1 MSIQSLPS
9 IERYPYAQRQ
19 RLLLT
24 GYNGMIPY
32 REQLLFVGGKEPAA
46 METDIWGEVILIVL
60 SGLLYG
66 TFESTEVAIRAA
78 QKSRLLQWKEE
89 NRYGA
94 AAALLMRETL
104 EPFVMT
110 LQIGLTCTG
119 MAVAIGVGALTLG
132 HVLPWLLARWPWL
145 DLTWWIGVLVL
156 VLTIALLSYIMLVFG
171 QLVPRAIAQQY
182 PERVVC
188 VFAPTLVA
196 LTRLC
201 RVLRTGLTA
210 SARVVL
216 WLGGQ
221 RRIPEFTSLIPITEE
236 EVTTMVREGAE
247 RGIFEK
253 VEQELIAGVFEFTD
267 TAAREIMVPRVR
279 MQALDVTTP
288 TDEVVQRL
296 TETGYSRVPVYEG
309 DLDHIVGVLYLKD
322 VLRTI
327 GEGHPWAM
335 RRLLHPPL
343 YVPEMVQI
351 SRLLRMLQQRR
362 LHMAIVVDEHGGVA
376 GLVTTEDI
384 LEQLVGDIRDE
395 GEPEADALVTVLPD
409 GAMVAQGSASLWEL
423 REQYALPLEESAHYH
438 TVAGLLLAR
447 LEHIPQGGESIV
459 EQGYTLTVV
468 DMDGP
473 RIARVKI
480 ERRAAEEIGSPAEAA
495 SSGNAEASVSNPQ

>member
-1 MSIQSLPS
+1 
-9 IERYPYAQRQ
+9 
-19 RLLLT
+19 
-24 GYNGMIPY
+24 
-32 REQLLFVGGKEPAA
+32 
-46 METDIWGEVILIVL
+46 
-60 SGLLYG
+60 
-66 TFESTEVAIRAA
+66 
-78 QKSRLLQWKEE
+78 
-89 NRYGA
+89 
-94 AAALLMRETL
+94 
-104 EPFVMT
+104 
-110 LQIGLTCTG
+110 
-119 MAVAIGVGALTLG
+119 
-132 HVLPWLLARWPWL
+132 
-145 DLTWWIGVLVL
+145 
-156 VLTIALLSYIMLVFG
+156 
-171 QLVPRAIAQQY
+171 
-182 PERVVC
+182 
-188 VFAPTLVA
+188 
-196 LTRLC
+196 
-201 RVLRTGLTA
+201 
-210 SARVVL
+210 
-216 WLGGQ
+216 
-221 RRIPEFTSLIPITEE
+221 
-236 EVTTMVREGAE
+236 MVREGAE

-296 TETGYSRVPVYEG
+296 TEIGYSRVPVYEG

-322 VLRTI
+322 VLRAI
-327 GEGHPWAM
+327 GEVRPWEM

-376 GLVTTEDI
+376 GLVTTEDL

-409 GAMVAQGSASLWEL
+409 GAMVAQGSAPLWEL
-423 REQYALPLEESAHYH
+423 RERYALPLEESVHYH

-447 LEHIPQGGESIV
+447 LGHIPQGGEAIV

-480 ERRAAEEIGSPAEAA
+480 ERRAAEEMESPAEAA
-495 SSGNAEASVSNPQ
+495 SSGNAEANVPHPQ

>member
-1 MSIQSLPS
+1 
-9 IERYPYAQRQ
+9 
-19 RLLLT
+19 
-24 GYNGMIPY
+24 
-32 REQLLFVGGKEPAA
+32 
-46 METDIWGEVILIVL
+46 MESDIWGEVILIGL
-60 SGLLYG
+60 SGLLYAA
-66 TFESTEVAIRAA
+66 FESMEVAIRAA

-94 AAALLMRETL
+94 GAALLIRETL

-110 LQIGLTCTG
+110 LQIGLSCTS
-119 MAVAIGVGALTLG
+119 MAAAIGVGALTVG
-132 HVLPWLLARWPWL
+132 QVLPWLLARWPGL
-145 DLTWWIGVLVL
+145 GLMWWVGSLVL
-156 VLTIALLSYIMLVFG
+156 ALAIALATYVMLVFG
-171 QLVPRAIAQQY
+171 QLIPRAIAQQY
-182 PERVVC
+182 PEQVSC
-188 VFAPTLVA
+188 LFASSLLA

-201 RVLRTGLTA
+201 RVLRMTLTA
-210 SARVVL
+210 SANVVL

-221 RRIPEFTSLIPITEE
+221 RRMPEFTALVPITEE

-288 TDEVVQRL
+288 TNEVVPRL
-296 TETGYSRVPVYEG
+296 IETGYSRVPVYEG

-322 VLRTI
+322 ALRAI
-327 GEGHPWAM
+327 GEGRPWEM

-395 GEPEADALVTVLPD
+395 GEPEADTLVTGLPD
-409 GAMVAQGSASLWEL
+409 GAMVAQGSAPLWEL
-423 REQYALPLEESAHYH
+423 RERYALPLEESVHYH

-447 LEHIPQGGESIV
+447 LGHIPQGGEAIV

-480 ERRAAEEIGSPAEAA
+480 ERRTSEDIGSPAEAV
-495 SSGNAEASVSNPQ
+495 SSSNADTSTPNPQ

>member
-1 MSIQSLPS
+1 
-9 IERYPYAQRQ
+9 
-19 RLLLT
+19 
-24 GYNGMIPY
+24 
-32 REQLLFVGGKEPAA
+32 
-46 METDIWGEVILIVL
+46 MESDIWGEVILIVL

-66 TFESTEVAIRAA
+66 MFDSMEVAMRAA

-89 NRYGA
+89 GRYGA
-94 AAALLMRETL
+94 GAALLMRETP

-110 LQIGLTCTG
+110 LQIILTCTG
-119 MAVAIGVGALTLG
+119 MAAAIGMGALTVG
-132 HVLPWLLARWPWL
+132 QVSPWLLAHWPWL
-145 DLTWWIGVLVL
+145 GLTWWIGTLAL
-156 VLTIALLSYIMLVFG
+156 AIALLTYVMLVFG
-171 QLVPRAIAQQY
+171 QLVPRAIAQQH
-182 PERVVC
+182 PERVAC
-188 VFAPTLVA
+188 VLAPSLVA

-201 RVLRTGLTA
+201 RVIRTGLTA
-210 SARVVL
+210 SATVVL
-216 WLGGQ
+216 WLCGQ
-221 RRIPEFTSLIPITEE
+221 RRTPEFTSLIPITEE

-288 TDEVVQRL
+288 TDEVVRRL

-322 VLRTI
+322 VLRAI
-327 GEGHPWAM
+327 GEGRPWEM

-376 GLVTTEDI
+376 GLVTTEDL

-395 GEPEADALVTVLPD
+395 GEPEADILVTVLPD
-409 GAMVAQGSASLWEL
+409 GAMVAQGSAPLWEL
-423 REQYALPLEESAHYH
+423 REQYALPLEESVPYH
-438 TVAGLLLAR
+438 TLAGLLLAR
-447 LEHIPQGGESIV
+447 LGHIPQGGEAIV
-459 EQGYTLTVV
+459 EQGYIFTVV

-473 RIARVKI
+473 RIARVKV
-480 ERRAAEEIGSPAEAA
+480 ERRSAEETDGPADAA
-495 SSGNAEASVSNPQ
+495 SSDHTEANVHRPQ

>member
-1 MSIQSLPS
+1 
-9 IERYPYAQRQ
+9 
-19 RLLLT
+19 
-24 GYNGMIPY
+24 
-32 REQLLFVGGKEPAA
+32 
-46 METDIWGEVILIVL
+46 MESDIWGEVILIVL

-66 TFESTEVAIRAA
+66 TFESMEVAIRAA

-94 AAALLMRETL
+94 SAALLMRETL

-110 LQIGLTCTG
+110 LQIGLTCTA
-119 MAVAIGVGALTLG
+119 MAAAIGVGSLTVG
-132 HVLPWLLARWPWL
+132 QALPWLLALWPWL
-145 DLTWWIGVLVL
+145 GLTWWVGALSLALAIIL
-156 VLTIALLSYIMLVFG
+156 LTYVMLVFG
-171 QLVPRAIAQQY
+171 QLVPRAIAQQH
-182 PERVVC
+182 PERVAC
-188 VFAPTLVA
+188 MFAPSLVTL
-196 LTRLC
+196 THLC
-201 RVLRTGLTA
+201 QVLRTGLTA
-210 SARVVL
+210 SATVVL

-221 RRIPEFTSLIPITEE
+221 RRIPEFTSLTPITEE

-288 TDEVVQRL
+288 TDEVVRRL
-296 TETGYSRVPVYEG
+296 TEIGYSRVPVYEG
-309 DLDHIVGVLYLKD
+309 DLDHIVGVLYFKD
-322 VLRTI
+322 VLRAI
-327 GEGHPWAM
+327 GEGRPWEM

-343 YVPEMVQI
+343 YVPEMIQI

-362 LHMAIVVDEHGGVA
+362 LNMAVVVDEHGGVA
-376 GLVTTEDI
+376 GLVTTEDL
-384 LEQLVGDIRDE
+384 LEQLVGDISDE

-409 GAMVAQGSASLWEL
+409 GAMVAQGSAPLWEL
-423 REQYALPLEESAHYH
+423 RERYALPLEESVHYH

-447 LEHIPQGGESIV
+447 LEHIPQGGEAII
-459 EQGYTLTVV
+459 EQGYILTVV

-480 ERRAAEEIGSPAEAA
+480 ERRAAEETENPTEAA
-495 SSGNAEASVSNPQ
+495 SSDNAEASVPSPP

>member
-1 MSIQSLPS
+1 
-9 IERYPYAQRQ
+9 
-19 RLLLT
+19 
-24 GYNGMIPY
+24 
-32 REQLLFVGGKEPAA
+32 
-46 METDIWGEVILIVL
+46 MESDIWGEVILIGL
-60 SGLLYG
+60 AGLLYAA
-66 TFESTEVAIRAA
+66 FESMEVAIRAA
-78 QKSRLLQWKEE
+78 QKSRLLQWREE

-94 AAALLMRETL
+94 GAALVIRETL

-119 MAVAIGVGALTLG
+119 MAAAIGVGALTVG
-132 HVLPWLLARWPWL
+132 QVVPWLLARWAWVGL
-145 DLTWWIGVLVL
+145 MWWISGLVL
-156 VLTIALLSYIMLVFG
+156 ALAIALWTYVMLVLG

-182 PERVVC
+182 PEHVAC
-188 VFAPTLVA
+188 LFASSLVA

-201 RVLRTGLTA
+201 RMLRTALTA
-210 SARVVL
+210 SATVVL

-221 RRIPEFTSLIPITEE
+221 RRIPEFTALIPITEE

-288 TDEVVQRL
+288 TNEVVQRL
-296 TETGYSRVPVYEG
+296 METGYSRVPVYEG

-322 VLRTI
+322 ALRAI
-327 GEGHPWAM
+327 GEGRPWEM

-409 GAMVAQGSASLWEL
+409 GAMVAQGSAPLWEL
-423 REQYALPLEESAHYH
+423 RERYALPLEESVHYH

-447 LEHIPQGGESIV
+447 LGHIPQGGEAIV

-480 ERRAAEEIGSPAEAA
+480 ERRATEDIGSPAEAA
-495 SSGNAEASVSNPQ
+495 SSGNAEASVSSPQ

>member
-1 MSIQSLPS
+1 
-9 IERYPYAQRQ
+9 
-19 RLLLT
+19 
-24 GYNGMIPY
+24 
-32 REQLLFVGGKEPAA
+32 
-46 METDIWGEVILIVL
+46 
-60 SGLLYG
+60 
-66 TFESTEVAIRAA
+66 
-78 QKSRLLQWKEE
+78 
-89 NRYGA
+89 
-94 AAALLMRETL
+94 
-104 EPFVMT
+104 
-110 LQIGLTCTG
+110 
-119 MAVAIGVGALTLG
+119 
-132 HVLPWLLARWPWL
+132 
-145 DLTWWIGVLVL
+145 
-156 VLTIALLSYIMLVFG
+156 
-171 QLVPRAIAQQY
+171 
-182 PERVVC
+182 VC
-188 VFAPTLVA
+188 MFAPSLVA
-196 LTRLC
+196 LTHLC
-201 RVLRTGLTA
+201 QVLRTGLTA
-210 SARVVL
+210 SATVVL

-221 RRIPEFTSLIPITEE
+221 RRLPEFTSLTPITEE

-267 TAAREIMVPRVR
+267 TAASEIMVPRVR
-279 MQALDVTTP
+279 MQALDVTIP
-288 TDEVVQRL
+288 TDEVVRRL
-296 TETGYSRVPVYEG
+296 METGYSRVPVYEG

-322 VLRTI
+322 ILRAI
-327 GEGHPWAM
+327 GEGQPWEM

-409 GAMVAQGSASLWEL
+409 GAMVAQGSAPLWEL
-423 REQYALPLEESAHYH
+423 RERYALPLDESVHYH

-447 LEHIPQGGESIV
+447 LGHIPQGGEAIV

-480 ERRAAEEIGSPAEAA
+480 ERRSAEETGSPAEAG
-495 SSGNAEASVSNPQ
+495 SSDNAAASVPDPQ

>member
-1 MSIQSLPS
+1 
-9 IERYPYAQRQ
+9 
-19 RLLLT
+19 
-24 GYNGMIPY
+24 
-32 REQLLFVGGKEPAA
+32 
-46 METDIWGEVILIVL
+46 MESDIWGEVILIVL
-60 SGLLYG
+60 PGLLYG
-66 TFESTEVAIRAA
+66 TCESLEVAIRAA

-94 AAALLMRETL
+94 AAALLMRESL

-119 MAVAIGVGALTLG
+119 MAAAIGVGALSVG
-132 HVLPWLLARWPWL
+132 QGLPWLLARWPWL
-145 DLTWWIGVLVL
+145 GLTWWVGALAL
-156 VLTIALLSYIMLVFG
+156 ALAIALLTYVMLVFG
-171 QLVPRAIAQQY
+171 QLVPRVIAQQY
-182 PERVVC
+182 PERVAC
-188 VFAPTLVA
+188 VFAPALVA

-201 RVLRTGLTA
+201 RVVRTGLIA
-210 SARVVL
+210 SATVVL

-322 VLRTI
+322 VLRAI
-327 GEGHPWAM
+327 GEGRPWEM

-351 SRLLRMLQQRR
+351 SRLLRTLQQRR

-376 GLVTTEDI
+376 GLVTTEDL

-395 GEPEADALVTVLPD
+395 GEPEADVLVTVLPD
-409 GAMVAQGSASLWEL
+409 GAMVAQGSAPLWEL
-423 REQYALPLEESAHYH
+423 RERYALPLEESVHYH

-447 LEHIPQGGESIV
+447 LGHIPQGGEAIV

-480 ERRAAEEIGSPAEAA
+480 ERRVAEATQSPAEAA
-495 SSGNAEASVSNPQ
+495 SSGNAEASVPSPQ

>member
-1 MSIQSLPS
+1 
-9 IERYPYAQRQ
+9 
-19 RLLLT
+19 
-24 GYNGMIPY
+24 
-32 REQLLFVGGKEPAA
+32 
-46 METDIWGEVILIVL
+46 MESDIWGEVILIVL

-66 TFESTEVAIRAA
+66 TFESMEVAIRVA

-94 AAALLMRETL
+94 GAALLMRETL

-110 LQIGLTCTG
+110 LQIGLTCTA
-119 MAVAIGVGALTLG
+119 MAAAIGVGALTVG
-132 HVLPWLLARWPWL
+132 HVLPWLLALWPWL
-145 DLTWWIGVLVL
+145 GLTWWVGALSLALAIVL
-156 VLTIALLSYIMLVFG
+156 LTYVMLVFG
-171 QLVPRAIAQQY
+171 QLIPRAIAQQH
-182 PERVVC
+182 PERVAC
-188 VFAPTLVA
+188 IFAPSLVA
-196 LTRLC
+196 LIRLC

-210 SARVVL
+210 SATLVL
-216 WLGGQ
+216 WLVGQ
-221 RRIPEFTSLIPITEE
+221 RRLPEFSSLTPITEE

-288 TDEVVQRL
+288 TDEVVRRL
-296 TETGYSRVPVYEG
+296 TEIGYSRVPVYEG
-309 DLDHIVGVLYLKD
+309 DLDHIVGVLYFKD
-322 VLRTI
+322 VLRAI
-327 GEGHPWAM
+327 GEGRPWEM

-343 YVPEMVQI
+343 YVPEMIQI

-362 LHMAIVVDEHGGVA
+362 LNMAVVVDEHGGVA
-376 GLVTTEDI
+376 GLVTTEDL
-384 LEQLVGDIRDE
+384 LEQLVGDISDE

-409 GAMVAQGSASLWEL
+409 GAMVAQGSAPLWEL
-423 REQYALPLEESAHYH
+423 RERYALPLEESVHYH
-438 TVAGLLLAR
+438 TIAGLLLAR
-447 LEHIPQGGESIV
+447 LEHIPQGGEAIV

-480 ERRAAEEIGSPAEAA
+480 ERRAAEETGSPAEAA
-495 SSGNAEASVSNPQ
+495 SSDNAEASVPSPP

>member
-1 MSIQSLPS
+1 
-9 IERYPYAQRQ
+9 
-19 RLLLT
+19 
-24 GYNGMIPY
+24 
-32 REQLLFVGGKEPAA
+32 
-46 METDIWGEVILIVL
+46 MESDIWGYIVLIV
-60 SGLLYG
+60 SSELLYG
-66 TFESTEVAIRAA
+66 IFESMEVAIRAA

-94 AAALLMRETL
+94 SAALLMRETL
-104 EPFVMT
+104 EPCVMT
-110 LQIGLTCTG
+110 LQIGLTCTA
-119 MAVAIGVGALTLG
+119 MAAAIGVGALTVG
-132 HVLPWLLARWPWL
+132 QALPWLLTLWPWL
-145 DLTWWIGVLVL
+145 GLTWWVEALSLALAIVL
-156 VLTIALLSYIMLVFG
+156 LTYVMLVFG
-171 QLVPRAIAQQY
+171 QLVPRAIAQQH
-182 PERVVC
+182 PERVAC
-188 VFAPTLVA
+188 VFAPSLMA

-210 SARVVL
+210 SATVVL

-221 RRIPEFTSLIPITEE
+221 RRIPEFTSLTPITEE

-288 TDEVVQRL
+288 TDEVVRRL
-296 TETGYSRVPVYEG
+296 TEIGYSRVPVYEG
-309 DLDHIVGVLYLKD
+309 DLDHIVGVLYFKD
-322 VLRTI
+322 VLRAI
-327 GEGHPWAM
+327 GEGRPWEM

-362 LHMAIVVDEHGGVA
+362 LNMAVVVDEHGGVA
-376 GLVTTEDI
+376 GLVTTEDL
-384 LEQLVGDIRDE
+384 LEQLVGDISDE

-409 GAMVAQGSASLWEL
+409 GAMVAQGSAPLWEL
-423 REQYALPLEESAHYH
+423 REQYALPLEESVHYH

-447 LEHIPQGGESIV
+447 LGHIPQGGEAIV

-480 ERRAAEEIGSPAEAA
+480 ERRAAEETGSAAEAA
-495 SSGNAEASVSNPQ
+495 SSDNAEASVPSPP

>member
-1 MSIQSLPS
+1 
-9 IERYPYAQRQ
+9 
-19 RLLLT
+19 
-24 GYNGMIPY
+24 
-32 REQLLFVGGKEPAA
+32 
-46 METDIWGEVILIVL
+46 MESDIWGEVILIVL

-66 TFESTEVAIRAA
+66 TFESMEVAIRAA

-94 AAALLMRETL
+94 GAALCVRETL

-119 MAVAIGVGALTLG
+119 MAAAIGMGALTSG
-132 HVLPWLLARWPWL
+132 QALPWLLARWPWL
-145 DLTWWIGVLVL
+145 GLTWWVGALAL
-156 VLTIALLSYIMLVFG
+156 ALAIALLTYGMLVFG

-182 PERVVC
+182 PESVAC
-188 VFAPTLVA
+188 LFAPALVA

-201 RVLRTGLTA
+201 RVVRTVLTA
-210 SARVVL
+210 SASIVL

-267 TAAREIMVPRVR
+267 TAASEIMVPRVR
-279 MQALDVTTP
+279 MQALDVTIP
-288 TDEVVQRL
+288 TDEVVRRL
-296 TETGYSRVPVYEG
+296 METGYSRVPVYEG

-322 VLRTI
+322 VLRAI
-327 GEGHPWAM
+327 GEERPWEM

-409 GAMVAQGSASLWEL
+409 GAMVAQGSAPLWEL
-423 REQYALPLEESAHYH
+423 RERYALPLDESVHYH

-447 LEHIPQGGESIV
+447 LGHIPQGGEAIV
-459 EQGYTLTVV
+459 EQGYALTVV

-480 ERRAAEEIGSPAEAA
+480 EQRSAEETGSPAEAGSSDNAVA
-495 SSGNAEASVSNPQ
+495 SMPDPQ

>member
-1 MSIQSLPS
+1 MESDMW
-9 IERYPYAQRQ
+9 
-19 RLLLT
+19 
-24 GYNGMIPY
+24 GYI
-32 REQLLFVGGKEPAA
+32 V
-46 METDIWGEVILIVL
+46 LIVS

-66 TFESTEVAIRAA
+66 IFESMEVAIRVA

-94 AAALLMRETL
+94 SAALLMRETL
-104 EPFVMT
+104 EPCVMT
-110 LQIGLTCTG
+110 LQIGLTCTA
-119 MAVAIGVGALTLG
+119 MAAAIGVGALTVG
-132 HVLPWLLARWPWL
+132 QALPWLLTLWPWL
-145 DLTWWIGVLVL
+145 GLTWWVEALSLALAIVL
-156 VLTIALLSYIMLVFG
+156 LTYVMLVFG
-171 QLVPRAIAQQY
+171 QLVPRAIAQQH
-182 PERVVC
+182 PERVAC
-188 VFAPTLVA
+188 VFAPSLMA

-210 SARVVL
+210 SATVVL

-221 RRIPEFTSLIPITEE
+221 RRIPEFTSLTPITEE

-288 TDEVVQRL
+288 TDEVVRRL
-296 TETGYSRVPVYEG
+296 TEIGYSRVPVYEG
-309 DLDHIVGVLYLKD
+309 DLDHIVGVLYFKD
-322 VLRTI
+322 VLRAI
-327 GEGHPWAM
+327 GEGRPWEM

-362 LHMAIVVDEHGGVA
+362 LNMAVVVDEHGGVA
-376 GLVTTEDI
+376 GLVTTEDL
-384 LEQLVGDIRDE
+384 LEQLVGDISDE

-409 GAMVAQGSASLWEL
+409 GAMVAQGSAPLWEL
-423 REQYALPLEESAHYH
+423 REQYALPLEESVHYH

-447 LEHIPQGGESIV
+447 LGHIPQGGEAIV

-480 ERRAAEEIGSPAEAA
+480 ERRAAEETGSAAEAA
-495 SSGNAEASVSNPQ
+495 SSDNAEASVPSPP

>member
-1 MSIQSLPS
+1 
-9 IERYPYAQRQ
+9 
-19 RLLLT
+19 
-24 GYNGMIPY
+24 
-32 REQLLFVGGKEPAA
+32 
-46 METDIWGEVILIVL
+46 MESDIWGEVILVVL

-66 TFESTEVAIRAA
+66 TFESMQVAIRAA

-89 NRYGA
+89 KRYGA
-94 AAALLMRETL
+94 GAALLMRETL

-110 LQIGLTCTG
+110 LQIGLTCTA
-119 MAVAIGVGALTLG
+119 MAAAIGVGALTVG
-132 HVLPWLLARWPWL
+132 HVLPWLLALWPWL
-145 DLTWWIGVLVL
+145 GLTWWVGALSLALAIIL
-156 VLTIALLSYIMLVFG
+156 LTYVMLIFG
-171 QLVPRAIAQQY
+171 QLVPRAIAQQH

-188 VFAPTLVA
+188 MFAPSLVA
-196 LTRLC
+196 LTHLC
-201 RVLRTGLTA
+201 QVLRTGLKA
-210 SARVVL
+210 STTVVL
-216 WLGGQ
+216 WLCGQ
-221 RRIPEFTSLIPITEE
+221 RRLPEFTSLIPITEE

-288 TDEVVQRL
+288 TDEVVRRL
-296 TETGYSRVPVYEG
+296 TEIGYSRVPVYEG
-309 DLDHIVGVLYLKD
+309 DLDHIVGVLYFKD
-322 VLRTI
+322 VLRAI
-327 GEGHPWAM
+327 GEGRPWEM

-343 YVPEMVQI
+343 YVPEMIQI

-362 LHMAIVVDEHGGVA
+362 LNMAVVVDEHGGVA
-376 GLVTTEDI
+376 GLVTTEDL
-384 LEQLVGDIRDE
+384 LEQLVGDISDE

-409 GAMVAQGSASLWEL
+409 GAMVAQGSAPLWEL
-423 REQYALPLEESAHYH
+423 RERYALPLEESVHYH

-447 LEHIPQGGESIV
+447 LEHIPQGGEAII

-480 ERRAAEEIGSPAEAA
+480 ERRAAEETESPTEAA
-495 SSGNAEASVSNPQ
+495 SSDNAEASVPSPP

>member
-1 MSIQSLPS
+1 
-9 IERYPYAQRQ
+9 
-19 RLLLT
+19 
-24 GYNGMIPY
+24 
-32 REQLLFVGGKEPAA
+32 
-46 METDIWGEVILIVL
+46 MESDIWGEAILIVL
-60 SGLLYG
+60 SVLVYG
-66 TFESTEVAIRAA
+66 TFESMQVALRAA

-94 AAALLMRETL
+94 GAALVMRETL
-104 EPFVMT
+104 EPYIMT
-110 LQIGLTCTG
+110 LHIGLTCMS
-119 MAVAIGVGALTLG
+119 MAAAIGVGALTVG
-132 HVLPWLLARWPWL
+132 QVLPWVLARWPWL
-145 DLTWWIGVLVL
+145 DLTWWINVLVL
-156 VLTIALLSYIMLVFG
+156 VLTIVLLTYIMLVFG
-171 QLVPRAIAQQY
+171 QLVPRAIAQQH
-182 PERVVC
+182 PEAVAC
-188 VFAPTLVA
+188 IFAPSLVA

-201 RVLRTGLTA
+201 RAVRTALTA
-210 SARVVL
+210 SATVVL

-236 EVTTMVREGAE
+236 EVTTLVREGAE

-267 TAAREIMVPRVR
+267 TAVREIMVPRVR

-296 TETGYSRVPVYEG
+296 TEIGYSRVPVYEG

-322 VLRTI
+322 VLRAI
-327 GEGHPWAM
+327 GEGRPWEM

-376 GLVTTEDI
+376 GLVTTEDL

-409 GAMVAQGSASLWEL
+409 GAMVAQGTAPLWEL
-423 REQYALPLEESAHYH
+423 RERYDLPLEESVHYH

-447 LEHIPQGGESIV
+447 LGHIPQGGEAIV

-480 ERRAAEEIGSPAEAA
+480 ERRVAEEPQSPAETA
-495 SSGNAEASVSNPQ
+495 SSGNAEARVPSPQ

>member
-1 MSIQSLPS
+1 
-9 IERYPYAQRQ
+9 
-19 RLLLT
+19 
-24 GYNGMIPY
+24 
-32 REQLLFVGGKEPAA
+32 
-46 METDIWGEVILIVL
+46 MESDIWGEVILIGL
-60 SGLLYG
+60 SGLLYAA
-66 TFESTEVAIRAA
+66 FESMEIALRVA

-89 NRYGA
+89 GRYGA
-94 AAALLMRETL
+94 GAALLIRETL

-119 MAVAIGVGALTLG
+119 MAAAIGVGALTVG
-132 HVLPWLLARWPWL
+132 QVMPWLLARWPWL
-145 DLTWWIGVLVL
+145 GLTWWGGTLSL
-156 VLTIALLSYIMLVFG
+156 ALAIALLTYVMLVFG
-171 QLVPRAIAQQY
+171 QLVPRAIALQY
-182 PERVVC
+182 PERVAC
-188 VFAPTLVA
+188 LFASSLVT

-210 SARVVL
+210 SATVVL

-221 RRIPEFTSLIPITEE
+221 RRTPEFTALIPITEE

-288 TDEVVQRL
+288 ANEVVQRL
-296 TETGYSRVPVYEG
+296 TETGYSRVPVYEE

-322 VLRTI
+322 VLRAI
-327 GEGHPWAM
+327 GEGRTWEM

-409 GAMVAQGSASLWEL
+409 GAMVAQGSAPLWEL
-423 REQYALPLEESAHYH
+423 RERYALPLEESIHYH

-447 LEHIPQGGESIV
+447 LGHIPQGGEAVV

-480 ERRAAEEIGSPAEAA
+480 EQRAAEEIGGPAEAV
-495 SSGNAEASVSNPQ
+495 SSGNEDASVSNPQ

>member
-1 MSIQSLPS
+1 MGS
-9 IERYPYAQRQ
+9 
-19 RLLLT
+19 
-24 GYNGMIPY
+24 
-32 REQLLFVGGKEPAA
+32 
-46 METDIWGEVILIVL
+46 DIWGEVILIVL

-66 TFESTEVAIRAA
+66 TFESMEVAIRAA

-94 AAALLMRETL
+94 SAALWMRETL
-104 EPFVMT
+104 EPFVIT
-110 LQIGLTCTG
+110 LQIGLTCTA
-119 MAVAIGVGALTLG
+119 MATAIGVGALTVG
-132 HVLPWLLARWPWL
+132 QGLPWLLACWPWL
-145 DLTWWIGVLVL
+145 GLTWWVSALSL
-156 VLTIALLSYIMLVFG
+156 ALAIALLTYVMLVFG

-182 PERVVC
+182 PERVAC
-188 VFAPTLVA
+188 LFAPSCVA

-201 RVLRTGLTA
+201 RVARKGLTA
-210 SARVVL
+210 SVAAVL
-216 WLGGQ
+216 WLVGQ

-279 MQALDVTTP
+279 MQALDVTIH
-288 TDEVVQRL
+288 TDEVVGRL
-296 TETGYSRVPVYEG
+296 MEAGYSRVPVYEG

-322 VLRTI
+322 VLRAI
-327 GEGHPWAM
+327 GEGRPWEM

-395 GEPEADALVTVLPD
+395 GEPETDALVTVLPD
-409 GAMVAQGSASLWEL
+409 GAMVAQGSAPLWEL
-423 REQYALPLEESAHYH
+423 RERYALPLEESVHYH

-447 LEHIPQGGESIV
+447 LGHIPQGGEAIV

-480 ERRAAEEIGSPAEAA
+480 ERRATEETASAAEAA